1 MKHITKLI
9 LFISLFMAWVS
20 CTKPTPIEP
29 TMYTIT
35 GKVINHDF
43 PSSVVK
49 GGVIYAVKNAAGIV
63 NHVLEA
69 KADAQGRFQL
79 AISKEDVAIQKEL
92 GSSQLLIPYV
102 ENGVCLKED
111 YFFISNQLKD
121 DPMVHVDV
129 DLLISGALKVRF
141 IDDTTNH
148 NPITAFSELRIFAN
162 PASKD
167 CATSIAI
174 PWSRSTE
181 YQSFYFRAR
190 EYTDVQFV
198 LTYVNQP
205 SLDIKLHEEPGL
217 RIDGDKQ
224 KELTILY

>member
-1 MKHITKLI
+1 
-9 LFISLFMAWVS
+9 
-20 CTKPTPIEP
+20 
-29 TMYTIT
+29 
-35 GKVINHDF
+35 
-43 PSSVVK
+43 
-49 GGVIYAVKNAAGIV
+49 
-63 NHVLEA
+63 
-69 KADAQGRFQL
+69 
-79 AISKEDVAIQKEL
+79 
-92 GSSQLLIPYV
+92 
-102 ENGVCLKED
+102 
-111 YFFISNQLKD
+111 
-121 DPMVHVDV
+121 MVHVDV

-181 YQSFYFRAR
+181 YQTFYFRAR